1 MWGSDEPGTKYDPH
15 GRYRRCRV
23 VTGVYAGRIALTRER
38 KKDMK
43 YPGLYV
49 IGLTGGIASGKSTVS
64 GMLRELG
71 AVIIDADE
79 VSREV
84 VAPGTRGWRQ
94 IVDTFGPGVLRP
106 DGSINR
112 RKLGGMVFGDKDAL
126 DKLDSIVH
134 PLVMARVED
143 TLAKLSRGV
152 TEGESGTGEGT
163 KVVVLD
169 APLLFEVGADR
180 LVDEVWVVSV
190 DPETQM
196 ERLIR
201 RDGYSKAEALSRMTS
216 QMPLPEKER
225 LSDVV
230 IDNRGDPE
238 STRRQVLAYWE
249 EIQGKVRNPDQTKG
263 EERLR

>member
-1 MWGSDEPGTKYDPH
+1 
-15 GRYRRCRV
+15 
-23 VTGVYAGRIALTRER
+23 
-38 KKDMK
+38 MK
-43 YPGLYV
+43 YLGLYV

-64 GMLRELG
+64 RMLRELG

-84 VAPGTRGWRQ
+84 VSPGTAGWRRV
-94 IVDTFGPGVLRP
+94 VDAFGPGILRP
-106 DGSINR
+106 DGTINR
-112 RKLGGMVFGDKDAL
+112 RKLGGMVFGDKEAL
-126 DKLDSIVH
+126 DKLDSIIH
-134 PLVMARVED
+134 PLVMARVEE
-143 TLAKLSRGV
+143 TLAKLSREAV
-152 TEGESGTGEGT
+152 EGKEGTGEQENVAGMEGVAEQEGMVKIKDAGEKRSAVEREAGRSRRKLNV

-169 APLLFEVGADR
+169 APLLFEVGADK

-196 ERLIR
+196 QRLIR
-201 RDGYSKAEALSRMTS
+201 RNGYSKAEALSRISS

-238 STRRQVLAYWE
+238 STRKQVLALWQE
-249 EIQGKVRNPDQTKG
+249 VRRKIRQIAMQ
-263 EERLR
+263 

>member
-1 MWGSDEPGTKYDPH
+1 
-15 GRYRRCRV
+15 
-23 VTGVYAGRIALTRER
+23 
-38 KKDMK
+38 MK

-49 IGLTGGIASGKSTVS
+49 IGLTGGIATGKSTVS
-64 GMLRELG
+64 RMLRELG
-71 AVIIDADE
+71 AIVIDADE

-84 VAPGTRGWRQ
+84 VAPGTAGWRRV
-94 IVDTFGPGVLRP
+94 VDAFGPGILRP
-106 DGSINR
+106 DGTINR
-112 RKLGGMVFGDKDAL
+112 RKLGGIVFGDKEAL

-134 PLVMARVED
+134 PLVMARVEEM
-143 TLAKLSRGV
+143 LVKLSRQAA
-152 TEGESGTGEGT
+152 EGKEGTGEQENAAEMEGAVEQGSMAKIEDVSEERSAGEREAGRSGKKLNV

-169 APLLFEVGADR
+169 APLLFEVGADK

-201 RDGYSKAEALSRMTS
+201 RNGYSKNEALSRMSS

-238 STRRQVLAYWE
+238 STRKRVLALWE
-249 EIQGKVRNPDQTKG
+249 EIQRKIRSGATP
-263 EERLR
+263 EE